1 MVLGTA
7 LIAASKPACGGV
19 SIFAGGEGIA
29 LEDGSTVPRDSVI
42 VSEWRDFAPVSV
54 SGGGSASSDDA
65 EAAATGL
72 LSLAEGAGL
81 DVSEGPLAPLGPGGF
96 ADG

>member
-1 MVLGTA
+1 
-7 LIAASKPACGGV
+7 
-19 SIFAGGEGIA
+19 
-29 LEDGSTVPRDSVI
+29 
-42 VSEWRDFAPVSV
+42 VSV
-54 SGGGSASSDDA
+54 SGGGSASSEDA

-72 LSLAEGAGL
+72 VSLAEEAGV